1 MSGEEKELSEEELRK
16 RDEDISKALDELI
29 LAGEK
34 FMETDEYKNSRLSDA
49 YKSRIVKV
57 FPIFLDTVMKG
68 DIEEFFKSV
77 QYMDAGDAYVLGMLT
92 GRLFFNMAKKRI

>member
-1 MSGEEKELSEEELRK
+1 MSGDIKELTEEEFRK
-16 RDEDISKALDELI
+16 RDEDTTKTLDELI

-34 FMETDEYKNSRLSDA
+34 FMETDEYKNSRLSNE

-68 DIEEFFKSV
+68 DMEAFWKTV
-77 QYMDAGDAYVLGMLT
+77 QYMDAGDAYVLGILT
-92 GRLFFNMAKKRI
+92 GRLFFNIVKQRI